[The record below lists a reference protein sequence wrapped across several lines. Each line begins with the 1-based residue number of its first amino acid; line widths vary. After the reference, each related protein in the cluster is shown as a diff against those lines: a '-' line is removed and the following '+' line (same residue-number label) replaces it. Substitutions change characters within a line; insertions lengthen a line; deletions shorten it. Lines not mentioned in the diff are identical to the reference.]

1 MLKRFFCLIL
11 CMAALAAC
19 ACGKKEAGPDASPT
33 PEPGQE
39 GEQEGGDGQF
49 NSARHLIGFAVRDDK
64 SMDTYAQMHGFLR
77 TAQNLYYP
85 ARLYA
90 YGASGGALAAV
101 EEAHADGCEALLFYD
116 AQGIADEALQKANEY
131 GMRVVTSYIEYQS
144 PAVDGSV
151 VADKEEYLGEMARGI
166 ATRMVERKL
175 KAGRLMVY
183 GFDTQAAAS
192 EIARVIAA
200 EYPQYQVTQL
210 TRTQQAQE
218 AAIDELAAFIYN
230 NRDVKGM
237 FCTDADSTDV
247 AVKARALATKMLK
260 GTAATPAPTATPTPA
275 PGTTPVPEA
284 LTKEIL
290 ITLFGTEINRTN
302 LNLMAGNDIYG
313 VVAYPHYEA
322 AAQGTML
329 LDALLRG
336 GGAAS
341 VIKVNIPI
349 VRQDTRDKYVA
360 IYEQIIES
368 FQLEES

>member
-11 CMAALAAC
+11 CAASLAAC
-19 ACGKKEAGPDASPT
+19 ACGKKEAGPNASPT
-33 PEPGQE
+33 PEPGQK
-39 GEQEGGDGQF
+39 GAQEGGQF
-49 NSARHLIGFAVRDDK
+49 NSAQHLIGFVVRDDK

-90 YGASGGALAAV
+90 YAASGGALAAV
-101 EEAHADGCEALLFYD
+101 EEAHGDGCEALLFYD
-116 AQGIADEALQKANEY
+116 AQGIAEEALQKADGY
-131 GMRVVTSYIEYQS
+131 GMRVVISYTEYQS

-183 GFDTQAAAS
+183 GFDTQAATA
-192 EIARVIAA
+192 EISRVIAA

-210 TRTQQAQE
+210 TRTQQAEE
-218 AAIDELAAFIYN
+218 AAINELAAFIYN

-260 GTAATPAPTATPTPA
+260 GTAPTPAPAATPAPA
-275 PGTTPVPEA
+275 PGTTPIPEA
-284 LTKEIL
+284 LLKEIL

-336 GGAAS
+336 VGAAS